1 MESLEA
7 ERLEEFDS
15 NSTEV
20 LKHGWH
26 LLHFRL
32 LLMLENKK
40 KALQWQNVRVV
51 SIVRVDT
58 NVTIMGVL
66 HYYMQHMNCV
76 QEFQILN

>member
-7 ERLEEFDS
+7 ERLEEFES
-15 NSTEV
+15 NSTQV
-20 LKHGWH
+20 LKHGRH

-40 KALQWQNVRVV
+40 KPLQWQNVRVV

-58 NVTIMGVL
+58 NVTIIGVL
-66 HYYMQHMNCV
+66 HYYIQHMNCV
-76 QEFQILN
+76 QNFKF